1 MQLTFFQPLLWLLAI
16 PLLIVGYRLSLV
28 DRPGKLKLI
37 SFLLR
42 LLGVALLVLAMCRPV
57 VTRDAEHTH
66 VVFLLDVSE
75 SVDLKAA
82 REATSRI
89 TESIEALATGD
100 SWSLLAVG
108 NGVRAF
114 ETAKDLDAMLESWS
128 KGVADDRFRS
138 GSQLADA
145 LLSARM
151 RFPAGKA
158 RRVALF
164 TDGKDTGG
172 AIEEAIELLR
182 KESIDIVRAEVAG
195 LGDPEASVV
204 AIEPSTSS
212 AFEGEIV
219 RMKVRM
225 AANRAIKA
233 TLRILHKGVSV
244 QEREVSLIPD
254 AETVEEID
262 VAMITPGDSLWA
274 AELLPEQDHFPLN
287 NQAHTTVRVT
297 GKPRVLTLH
306 QKPDEMRPFDRA
318 LKEQGVEIETRGT
331 NGLPDSMDGLLAFD
345 AIILADVPAT
355 VLPPRQME
363 LLKRYVTDFGG
374 GLAMFGS
381 ENSYGLGGYYRTPV
395 EEVLPLIS
403 RFEKEKEKPSLAMVL
418 VIDKSGSMSGAPIAL
433 ARQAAK
439 AAVELLGNQDQ
450 IGVIGFDSNPVV
462 ITELRHGSEKDTI
475 MSLIDTMDASG
486 GTDLYPAMVGAKEML
501 DNTSSK
507 IKHMIVLSDGQT
519 SDADF
524 QGLTQ
529 SLADSGVT
537 VSTVA
542 LGEGAARELMAGIAE
557 IGRGRYYETMDPA
570 TVPQIFTKET
580 MQASKSAIKEDI
592 YGVVQVGDHPM
603 LAGFEGAEL
612 PFVLGFV
619 MTEPKPT
626 SQVLL
631 AAETGDP
638 LLAISQFGL
647 GKGLAYSSD
656 MTERWGGEWLA
667 SEDAGKFWAQAL
679 RAILRKTDAQGFM
692 VNASATPGLWS
703 ADIRRNNDDGGPVS
717 AIEWDAQ
724 ALDAN
729 GRTLPITVQE
739 TGLGRYHA
747 EIPLPGHDRLTI
759 RLLDRS
765 NDKIKILHY
774 DRGYPKEY
782 ALDTRTPPTLEA
794 VPELRAENIT
804 ANTLPV
810 TSPVSIAHWFA
821 ILGLVCIFVGILLRR
836 L

>member
-1 MQLTFFQPLLWLLAI
+1 MHLTFLQPLLWLLAV
-16 PLLIVGYRLSLV
+16 PLLLIGYRLSLV
-28 DRPGKLKLI
+28 DRPGKLKLA

-42 LLGVALLVLAMCRPV
+42 VLGVILLVLAMCRPV
-57 VTRDAEHTH
+57 VTQNADQTH

-75 SVDLKAA
+75 SVDLAAA
-82 REATSRI
+82 RDATSHI
-89 TESIEALATGD
+89 TSSIETLETGD

-108 NGVRAF
+108 NGVRTF
-114 ETAKDLDAMLESWS
+114 ETSKDLDAMLENWS
-128 KGVADDRFRS
+128 NGVADDRFRS
-138 GSQLADA
+138 DSLLAGA

-158 RRVALF
+158 RRIALF

-172 AIEEAIELLR
+172 AVDEAIALLR
-182 KESIDIVRAEVAG
+182 RENIDVIRADVAG

-204 AIEPSTSS
+204 AIEPSTPS
-212 AFEGEIV
+212 AFEDEIV

-225 AANRAIKA
+225 AANRPIKA

-244 QEREVSLIPD
+244 QERKVVLSPD
-254 AETVEEID
+254 EETVEEVD

-274 AELLPEQDHFPLN
+274 AELLPEEDHFPLN
-287 NQAHTTVRVT
+287 NQAQTTVRVT

-306 QKPDEMRPFDRA
+306 QTPDEMRPFDRA
-318 LKEQGVEIETRGT
+318 LKEQGVEIETRGS
-331 NGLPDSMDGLLAFD
+331 NGLPESMDGLLAFD
-345 AIILADVPAT
+345 AIILADIPAT
-355 VLPPRQME
+355 LLTPRQME
-363 LLKRYVTDFGG
+363 LVKRYVTDFGG

-381 ENSYGLGGYYRTPV
+381 ENSFGLGGYYRTPI

-450 IGVIGFDSNPVV
+450 IGVIGFDSTPMIV
-462 ITELRHGSEKDTI
+462 TELRHGSEKDTI
-475 MSLIDTMDASG
+475 MALIDTMDASG
-486 GTDLYPAMVGAKEML
+486 GTDLYPAMVAAKEML

-519 SDADF
+519 GDADF

-529 SLADSGVT
+529 NLADSGVT

-542 LGEGAARELMAGIAE
+542 LGQGAARDLMAGIAE

-603 LAGFEGAEL
+603 LSGFEGAEL

-638 LLAISQFGL
+638 LLAVSQFGL

-667 SEDAGKFWAQAL
+667 TEDAGKFWAQAL
-679 RAILRKTDAQGFM
+679 RAILRKSDAQGFM
-692 VNASATPGLWS
+692 VHASTHEETWS
-703 ADIRRNNDDGGPVS
+703 AEIRRSSDNGSPVS
-717 AIEWDAQ
+717 SIEWDAQ

-729 GRTLPITVQE
+729 GRTIPITVQE
-739 TGLGRYHA
+739 TGLGRYYI
-747 EIPLPGHDRLTI
+747 ELPLAGHDRLTI

-765 NDKIKILHY
+765 HDKMKILHY
-774 DRGYPKEY
+774 ERGYPKEY
-782 ALDTRTPPTLEA
+782 ALDTRSPDSLQA
-794 VPELRAENIT
+794 LPELTPSTIT

-821 ILGLVCIFVGILLRR
+821 ILGLISIFAGILLRR
-836 L
+836 I